1 MYISQNVCSESI
13 ELLIDYNREKLLNAI
28 VFFVKKTNYCGTT
41 KLFKLLYYLDFLH
54 FRETGRS
61 VTGLDYS
68 ALPYGPVPCSLFDE
82 LKQMPDDLS
91 DIITVDKPDKFN
103 IIRAKKQFN
112 DLHFSKREL
121 RILNDVVYIFKDARA
136 DDMIE
141 ASHLPNHPWDKTIKI
156 KGKNQKIDY
165 LLAID
170 NSPDSLSIEEI
181 QERIKDRK
189 EIEQIF
195 NE

>member
-1 MYISQNVCSESI
+1 VII
-13 ELLIDYNREKLLNAI
+13 
-28 VFFVKKTNYCGTT
+28 FFVKNTKQCGKT
-41 KLFKLLYYLDFLH
+41 KLFKLLYYLDFIH

-61 VTGLDYS
+61 VTGLDYF
-68 ALPYGPVPCSLFDE
+68 ALPYGPVPCSLLDE
-82 LKQMPDDLS
+82 FKEMPDDLS
-91 DIITVDKPDKFN
+91 SIITVEKPDKFN
-103 IIRAKKQFN
+103 IIIAKKQFT

-170 NSPDSLSIEEI
+170 DSVSSLPIGEIE
-181 QERIKDRK
+181 ERIKDRK
-189 EIEQIF
+189 EIEHIF

>member
-1 MYISQNVCSESI
+1 M
-13 ELLIDYNREKLLNAI
+13 LIDYNREKLLNAI

>member
-1 MYISQNVCSESI
+1 VYISQNVCSESI

>member
-1 MYISQNVCSESI
+1 M
-13 ELLIDYNREKLLNAI
+13 RE
-28 VFFVKKTNYCGTT
+28 
-41 KLFKLLYYLDFLH
+41 
-54 FRETGRS
+54 
-61 VTGLDYS
+61 
-68 ALPYGPVPCSLFDE
+68 
-82 LKQMPDDLS
+82 DLS
-91 DIITVDKPDKFN
+91 DIITVEKPDKFN
-103 IIRAKKQFN
+103 IIIAIKQFN

-170 NSPDSLSIEEI
+170 DSVSSLPIEEI
-181 QERIKDRK
+181 EERIKDK
-189 EIEQIF
+189 EEIEKVF